1 MENKIK
7 KKQSPLRT
15 ELKTSQKRTT
25 MDSFKSK
32 NDLNKRIIHIYVK
45 LIFFNHDADK
55 SYFIIID
62 RAFPFFKISF
72 LKSIFWVLFNQHLS
86 IF

>member
-1 MENKIK
+1 MPRKRIRIKRILLRKETKFK

-25 MDSFKSK
+25 MDSLKLK
-32 NDLNKRIIHIYVK
+32 NDLNKHVILIYVK

-55 SYFIIID
+55 SFVNLINP
-62 RAFPFFKISF
+62 AFAFSKI
-72 LKSIFWVLFNQHLS
+72 LF
-86 IF
+86 